1 MASVAVVGLGAMG
14 SRIAQRLLDAGHDL
28 VVWNRSAEKT
38 APFVAVDTPAQAAEK
53 ADAVFVM
60 VSDPQAL
67 REVTEGADGILAGAR
82 PGTTVIQ
89 MSTVGPADVARLAS
103 SLPEGVEL
111 LDAPV
116 LGSLSEAEGGT
127 LRVFAGGSPDLV
139 EKWTP
144 VLSSLGPVLHV
155 GPVGAGTAAKLVANS
170 TLLGALAVLGEALA
184 LGQKLG
190 LSPEA
195 TFEVL
200 SATPL
205 AAQAERRREAFETG
219 EYPRRFALAL
229 ALKDAELIS
238 GCRRWTGSEGGR
250 RPSGSGSRRQSRKE
264 RARTTTR
271 RSSPTSLLPV
281 VRRQQLVELVVA
293 LGDSALHVGLEDDVA
308 SLLRLVEHRGRER
321 RLAVLLDEGGR
332 VERLA
337 GVPGIVELLGGDE
350 PLGPHDLAIDAAH
363 PHLVPVGPRHTK
375 R

>member
-1 MASVAVVGLGAMG
+1 MG
-14 SRIAQRLLDAGHDL
+14 SRIAAQLAAAGHDL

-38 APFVAVDTPAQAAEK
+38 EPFAAVDSSAQAAQE
-53 ADAVFVM
+53 ADGVFVM

-89 MSTVGPADVARLAS
+89 MSTVGPADVARLVS

-139 EKWTP
+139 ERWTP
-144 VLSSLGPVLHV
+144 VLSSLGPVLHA
-155 GPVGAGTAAKLVANS
+155 GPIGAGTAAKLVANS

-184 LGQKLG
+184 LAQKLG
-190 LSPEA
+190 LAPEA

-219 EYPRRFALAL
+219 EYPVRFALAL

-238 GCRRWTGSEGGR
+238 AAAGGMDLKVAEAVR
-250 RPSGSGSRRQSRKE
+250 DWFAKAVEEGSG
-264 RARTTTR
+264 
-271 RSSPTSLLPV
+271 
-281 VRRQQLVELVVA
+281 
-293 LGDSALHVGLEDDVA
+293 EDDY
-308 SLLRLVEHRGRER
+308 SSI
-321 RLAVLLDEGGR
+321 
-332 VERLA
+332 LA
-337 GVPGIVELLGGDE
+337 GIASSGQS
-350 PLGPHDLAIDAAH
+350 DASSSSS
-363 PHLVPVGPRHTK
+363 TS
-375 R
+375 

>member
-1 MASVAVVGLGAMG
+1 MG

-28 VVWNRSAEKT
+28 VVWNRSAGKT
-38 APFVAVDTPAQAAEK
+38 APFVALDTPAQAARK

-82 PGTTVIQ
+82 SGTTVIQ

-103 SLPEGVEL
+103 SLPDGAEL

-116 LGSLSEAEGGT
+116 LGSLSEAESGT
-127 LRVFAGGSPDLV
+127 LRVFAGGSPELV

-190 LSPEA
+190 LAPEA
-195 TFEVL
+195 TFGVL

-219 EYPRRFALAL
+219 EYPVRFALAL
-229 ALKDAELIS
+229 ALKDAKLIS
-238 GCRRWTGSEGGR
+238 AAAGGMDLKVAEAVRDWFAKAVEEGAG
-250 RPSGSGSRRQSRKE
+250 
-264 RARTTTR
+264 
-271 RSSPTSLLPV
+271 
-281 VRRQQLVELVVA
+281 
-293 LGDSALHVGLEDDVA
+293 EDDY
-308 SLLRLVEHRGRER
+308 SSI
-321 RLAVLLDEGGR
+321 
-332 VERLA
+332 LA
-337 GVPGIVELLGGDE
+337 GIAASGQS
-350 PLGPHDLAIDAAH
+350 DASNSSS
-363 PHLVPVGPRHTK
+363 TS
-375 R
+375 

>member
-1 MASVAVVGLGAMG
+1 MG
-14 SRIAQRLLDAGHDL
+14 SRIAARLAGAGHDL

-38 APFVAVDTPAQAAEK
+38 APFAAVETPARAAEE
-53 ADAVFVM
+53 ADAVLVM
-60 VSDPQAL
+60 VSDPHAL
-67 REVTEGADGILAGAR
+67 REVTDGADGILAGAT

-127 LRVFAGGSPDLV
+127 LRVFAGGSAEVV

-144 VLSSLGPVLHV
+144 VLSSLGRVLHV

-184 LGQKLG
+184 LGQSLG
-190 LSPEA
+190 LATEA

-219 EYPRRFALAL
+219 DYPLRFALAL
-229 ALKDAELIS
+229 GLKDAELIS
-238 GCRRWTGSEGGR
+238 AAAEGTDL
-250 RPSGSGSRRQSRKE
+250 KVAE
-264 RARTTTR
+264 A
-271 RSSPTSLLPV
+271 
-281 VRRQQLVELVVA
+281 VRDWFAEAVEKGA
-293 LGDSALHVGLEDDVA
+293 GEDDYSSILARIA
-308 SLLRLVEHRGRER
+308 SSGQS
-321 RLAVLLDEGGR
+321 ASNSSS
-332 VERLA
+332 
-337 GVPGIVELLGGDE
+337 
-350 PLGPHDLAIDAAH
+350 
-363 PHLVPVGPRHTK
+363 TS
-375 R
+375 

>member
-28 VVWNRSAEKT
+28 VVWNRSAGKT
-38 APFVAVDTPAQAAEK
+38 APFVAVDTPAQAAQK

-67 REVTEGADGILAGAR
+67 REVTEGGDGVLAGAG

-103 SLPEGVEL
+103 SLPDGVAL

-127 LRVFAGGSPDLV
+127 LRVFAGGSPELV
-139 EKWTP
+139 ARWTP
-144 VLSSLGPVLHV
+144 VLSSLGQVLHV
-155 GPVGAGTAAKLVANS
+155 GPVGAGIAAKLVANS

-190 LSPEA
+190 LASEA
-195 TFEVL
+195 TFEVI

-219 EYPRRFALAL
+219 EYPLRFALAL
-229 ALKDAELIS
+229 GLKDAELIS
-238 GCRRWTGSEGGR
+238 AAAEGTDLKVAEAVRDWFAEAIQEGAGEDDYSSILAHITASGQSE
-250 RPSGSGSRRQSRKE
+250 
-264 RARTTTR
+264 A
-271 RSSPTSLLPV
+271 RSSSSTS
-281 VRRQQLVELVVA
+281 
-293 LGDSALHVGLEDDVA
+293 
-308 SLLRLVEHRGRER
+308 
-321 RLAVLLDEGGR
+321 
-332 VERLA
+332 
-337 GVPGIVELLGGDE
+337 
-350 PLGPHDLAIDAAH
+350 
-363 PHLVPVGPRHTK
+363 
-375 R
+375 

>member
-1 MASVAVVGLGAMG
+1 MAKVAVVGLGAMG
-14 SRIAQRLLDAGHDL
+14 SRIAQRLLAAGHDL

-38 APFVAVDTPAQAAEK
+38 APFVAVESPAQAAQR

-60 VSDPQAL
+60 VSDPEAV

-89 MSTVGPADVARLAS
+89 MSTVGPADISRLAS

-116 LGSLSEAEGGT
+116 LGSLSEVEGGT

-139 EKWTP
+139 ERWTP
-144 VLSSLGPVLHV
+144 VLSSLGSVLHV
-155 GPVGAGTAAKLVANS
+155 GPVGLGTAAKLVANS

-190 LSPEA
+190 LSREA

-219 EYPRRFALAL
+219 EYPTRFALAL
-229 ALKDAELIS
+229 ALKDTELIS
-238 GCRRWTGSEGGR
+238 AAAEGADL
-250 RPSGSGSRRQSRKE
+250 KVAE
-264 RARTTTR
+264 A
-271 RSSPTSLLPV
+271 
-281 VRRQQLVELVVA
+281 VRDWFAEA
-293 LGDSALHVGLEDDVA
+293 VGEGAGEDDYSSILACIA
-308 SLLRLVEHRGRER
+308 STHSGG
-321 RLAVLLDEGGR
+321 EG
-332 VERLA
+332 
-337 GVPGIVELLGGDE
+337 
-350 PLGPHDLAIDAAH
+350 
-363 PHLVPVGPRHTK
+363 
-375 R
+375 

>member
-14 SRIAQRLLDAGHDL
+14 SRIAQRLQGAGHDL

-38 APFVAVDTPAQAAEK
+38 APFIAVDTPAQAAQT

-60 VSDPQAL
+60 VSDPHAL

-82 PGTTVIQ
+82 PGATVIQ

-127 LRVFAGGSPDLV
+127 LRVFAGGSPELV
-139 EKWTP
+139 ERWTP

-184 LGQKLG
+184 LGQKLE
-190 LSPEA
+190 LSSEA

-205 AAQAERRREAFETG
+205 AAQAERRRAAFETG
-219 EYPRRFALAL
+219 EYPVRFALAL

-238 GCRRWTGSEGGR
+238 AAAGGMDLKVAEAVSDWFAKAVEEGAG
-250 RPSGSGSRRQSRKE
+250 
-264 RARTTTR
+264 
-271 RSSPTSLLPV
+271 
-281 VRRQQLVELVVA
+281 
-293 LGDSALHVGLEDDVA
+293 EDDYSSILARIA
-308 SLLRLVEHRGRER
+308 SY
-321 RLAVLLDEGGR
+321 AS
-332 VERLA
+332 
-337 GVPGIVELLGGDE
+337 
-350 PLGPHDLAIDAAH
+350 DASNSSS
-363 PHLVPVGPRHTK
+363 TS
-375 R
+375 

>member
-1 MASVAVVGLGAMG
+1 MAKVAVVGLGAMG
-14 SRIAQRLLDAGHDL
+14 SRIAQRLLAAGHDL

-38 APFVAVDTPAQAAEK
+38 APFVAVESPAQAAQR

-60 VSDPQAL
+60 VSDPEAV

-89 MSTVGPADVARLAS
+89 MSTVGPADISRLAS

-116 LGSLSEAEGGT
+116 LGSLSEVEGGT

-139 EKWTP
+139 ERWTP
-144 VLSSLGPVLHV
+144 VLSSLGSVLHV
-155 GPVGAGTAAKLVANS
+155 GPVGLGTAAKLVANS

-190 LSPEA
+190 LPPET

-200 SATPL
+200 AATPL

-219 EYPRRFALAL
+219 EYPVRFALAL

-238 GCRRWTGSEGGR
+238 AAAEGADL
-250 RPSGSGSRRQSRKE
+250 KVAE
-264 RARTTTR
+264 A
-271 RSSPTSLLPV
+271 
-281 VRRQQLVELVVA
+281 VRDWFAEA
-293 LGDSALHVGLEDDVA
+293 VGEGAGEDDYSSILACIA
-308 SLLRLVEHRGRER
+308 STHSGG
-321 RLAVLLDEGGR
+321 EG
-332 VERLA
+332 
-337 GVPGIVELLGGDE
+337 
-350 PLGPHDLAIDAAH
+350 
-363 PHLVPVGPRHTK
+363 
-375 R
+375 

>member
-1 MASVAVVGLGAMG
+1 MAKVAVVGLGAMG
-14 SRIAQRLLDAGHDL
+14 SRIAQRLLDTGHDV
-28 VVWNRSAEKT
+28 VVWNRSAEKS
-38 APFVAVDTPAQAAEK
+38 APFVAVESPAQAAQR

-67 REVTEGADGILAGAR
+67 RDVTEGGDGILAGAR

-89 MSTVGPADVARLAS
+89 MSTVGPAHVTRLAS

-127 LRVFAGGSPDLV
+127 LKVFAGGPPDLV
-139 EKWTP
+139 ERWTP
-144 VLSSLGPVLHV
+144 VLSSLGRVLHV
-155 GPVGAGTAAKLVANS
+155 GPVGLGTAAKLVANS

-190 LSPEA
+190 LSPDA

-219 EYPRRFALAL
+219 AYPRRFALAL

-238 GCRRWTGSEGGR
+238 AAADGVDVKVAEAVRDWFAEAVGE
-250 RPSGSGSRRQSRKE
+250 GSGEDDYSSILAHIVSRRS
-264 RARTTTR
+264 
-271 RSSPTSLLPV
+271 
-281 VRRQQLVELVVA
+281 
-293 LGDSALHVGLEDDVA
+293 
-308 SLLRLVEHRGRER
+308 
-321 RLAVLLDEGGR
+321 GG
-332 VERLA
+332 A
-337 GVPGIVELLGGDE
+337 G
-350 PLGPHDLAIDAAH
+350 
-363 PHLVPVGPRHTK
+363 
-375 R
+375 